1 MKKRLFLVSCAV
13 TMMAGTVVLSSCSK
27 GEEYSYSPEKAHEFI
42 EKDYKS
48 AFVQKYGEISPFE
61 TWDLSQRGSTLAGFA
76 GTRGN
81 KGQSSNIVQDMA
93 STESYGYY
101 LNYSN
106 NESKIA
112 KLFNNNWG
120 DIVAEF
126 GKVQPTTWA
135 PSGKI
140 IFSVVGVSRDDA
152 SSSKYFTWGVANT
165 PEGDLYLRQSSP
177 ANGKNAKIGN
187 SAEKHTSS
195 LDFSQIPDGA
205 RWFTASSDKKKVD
218 LSSAYNQTI
227 TDFKIV
233 TMTIDG
239 VSYTFWG
246 FKCETNGGYTDLIL
260 IVQKTTEEK
269 TLKIAKRYMVEDLGS
284 TDDFDFNDVVVDV
297 WNSFETIYNYELING
312 EKSLVNT
319 TGPTLIKQWAIVRAA
334 GGTIDFTIKIGN
346 STTWTKSQHV
356 DPVTTMVNT
365 GRNGA
370 IDYQNKIIDQFDIVN
385 KDWDSA
391 NNNIKIEV
399 DGRGKNLGVYTITFP
414 RKGEIPMILAVDPS
428 VNWMHERDGVP
439 ESWIDNTQPEHK
451 KDDYP
456 D

>member
-1 MKKRLFLVSCAV
+1 
-13 TMMAGTVVLSSCSK
+13 MMAGTVVLSSCSK

-48 AFVQKYGEISPFE
+48 AFIQKYGEISPFE

-81 KGQSSNIVQDMA
+81 KGQSSNLVQDMA

-101 LNYSN
+101 LNYNN

-126 GKVQPTTWA
+126 GKVQPTAWA

-140 IFSVVGVSRDDA
+140 IFSVVGVSKDDA
-152 SSSKYFTWGVANT
+152 SSAKHFTWGVANT

-246 FKCETNGGYTDLIL
+246 FKCDKTNPDYTNLVLWVKEIPTVPVPV
-260 IVQKTTEEK
+260 IS
-269 TLKIAKRYMVEDLGS
+269 KRYMVEDLGGS
-284 TDDFDFNDVVVDV
+284 YDFDFNDVVFDV
-297 WNSFETIYNYELING
+297 
-312 EKSLVNT
+312 
-319 TGPTLIKQWAIVRAA
+319 IKYSDGSQKCYVRAL
-334 GGTIDFTIKIGN
+334 GGTLDVTIKVANN
-346 STTWTKSQHV
+346 SWTKSQ
-356 DPVTTMVNT
+356 D
-365 GRNGA
+365 
-370 IDYQNKIIDQFDIVN
+370 
-385 KDWDSA
+385 
-391 NNNIKIEV
+391 
-399 DGRGKNLGVYTITFP
+399 YTITEMLNTNPIDPNLCLKEFDATGWDGDNSKVSVIVEGNDKAAGGETTYYWAVPFP
-414 RKGEIPMILAVDPS
+414 AQGEAPLIVATMYGSKTWMLERQS
-428 VNWMHERDGVP
+428 VPNVQWFQFSDTDLSED
-439 ESWIDNTQPEHK
+439 
-451 KDDYP
+451 
-456 D
+456 

>member
-1 MKKRLFLVSCAV
+1 
-13 TMMAGTVVLSSCSK
+13 MMAGTVVLSSCSK

-48 AFVQKYGEISPFE
+48 AFIQKYGEISPFE

-81 KGQSSNIVQDMA
+81 KGQSSNLVQDMA

-126 GKVQPTTWA
+126 GKVQPTAWA

-152 SSSKYFTWGVANT
+152 SSAKYFTWGVANT

-246 FKCETNGGYTDLIL
+246 FKCDKTNPDYTNLVLWVKEIPTVPVPV
-260 IVQKTTEEK
+260 IS
-269 TLKIAKRYMVEDLGS
+269 KRYMVEDLGGS
-284 TDDFDFNDVVVDV
+284 YDFDFNDVVFDV
-297 WNSFETIYNYELING
+297 
-312 EKSLVNT
+312 
-319 TGPTLIKQWAIVRAA
+319 IKYSDGSQKCYVRAL
-334 GGTIDFTIKIGN
+334 GGTLDVTIKVANN
-346 STTWTKSQHV
+346 SWTKSQ
-356 DPVTTMVNT
+356 D
-365 GRNGA
+365 
-370 IDYQNKIIDQFDIVN
+370 
-385 KDWDSA
+385 
-391 NNNIKIEV
+391 
-399 DGRGKNLGVYTITFP
+399 YTITEMLNTNPIDPNLCLKEFDATGWDGDNSKVSVIVEGNDKAAGGETTYYWAVPFP
-414 RKGEIPMILAVDPS
+414 AQGEAPLIVATMYGSKTWMLERQS
-428 VNWMHERDGVP
+428 VPNVQWFQFSDTDLSED
-439 ESWIDNTQPEHK
+439 
-451 KDDYP
+451 
-456 D
+456 

>member
-48 AFVQKYGEISPFE
+48 AFIQKYGEISPFE

-81 KGQSSNIVQDMA
+81 KGQSSNLVQDMA

-126 GKVQPTTWA
+126 GKVQPTAWA

-152 SSSKYFTWGVANT
+152 SSAKYFTWGVANT

-246 FKCETNGGYTDLIL
+246 FKCDKTNPDYTNLVLWVKEIPTVPVPV
-260 IVQKTTEEK
+260 IS
-269 TLKIAKRYMVEDLGS
+269 KRYMVEDLGGS
-284 TDDFDFNDVVVDV
+284 YDFDFNDVVFDV
-297 WNSFETIYNYELING
+297 
-312 EKSLVNT
+312 
-319 TGPTLIKQWAIVRAA
+319 IKYSDGSQKCYVRAL
-334 GGTIDFTIKIGN
+334 GGTLDVTIKVGN
-346 STTWTKSQHV
+346 NSWTKSQ
-356 DPVTTMVNT
+356 D
-365 GRNGA
+365 
-370 IDYQNKIIDQFDIVN
+370 
-385 KDWDSA
+385 
-391 NNNIKIEV
+391 
-399 DGRGKNLGVYTITFP
+399 YTITEMLNTNPIDPNLCLKEFDATGWDGDNSKVSVIVEGNDKAAGGETTYYWAVPFP
-414 RKGEIPMILAVDPS
+414 AQGEAPLIVATMYGSKTWMRERQS
-428 VNWMHERDGVP
+428 VPNVQWFQFSDTDLSED
-439 ESWIDNTQPEHK
+439 
-451 KDDYP
+451 
-456 D
+456 

>member
-48 AFVQKYGEISPFE
+48 AFIQKYGEISPFE

-81 KGQSSNIVQDMA
+81 KGQSSNLVQDMA

-112 KLFNNNWG
+112 KLFNDNWG

-126 GKVQPTTWA
+126 GKVQPTAWA

-152 SSSKYFTWGVANT
+152 SSAKYFTWGVANT

-187 SAEKHTSS
+187 SAEQHTSS

-246 FKCETNGGYTDLIL
+246 FKCDKTNPDYTNLVLWVKEIPTVPVPV
-260 IVQKTTEEK
+260 IS
-269 TLKIAKRYMVEDLGS
+269 KRYMVEDLGGS
-284 TDDFDFNDVVVDV
+284 YDFDFNDVVFDV
-297 WNSFETIYNYELING
+297 IKYSDGSQKCYVRALGGTLDVTIKVANNSWTKRQDYTITEML
-312 EKSLVNT
+312 NT
-319 TGPTLIKQWAIVRAA
+319 NPIDPNLCLKEFDATGWDGDNSKVSVIVEGNDKAA
-334 GGTIDFTIKIGN
+334 GGE
-346 STTWTKSQHV
+346 TTYYWAVPFPAQGEAPLIV
-356 DPVTTMVNT
+356 ATMYGSKTWMLERQSVPNV
-365 GRNGA
+365 
-370 IDYQNKIIDQFDIVN
+370 QWFQFSDT
-385 KDWDSA
+385 DLSED
-391 NNNIKIEV
+391 
-399 DGRGKNLGVYTITFP
+399 
-414 RKGEIPMILAVDPS
+414 
-428 VNWMHERDGVP
+428 
-439 ESWIDNTQPEHK
+439 
-451 KDDYP
+451 
-456 D
+456 

>member
-1 MKKRLFLVSCAV
+1 
-13 TMMAGTVVLSSCSK
+13 MMAGTVVLSSCSK

-48 AFVQKYGEISPFE
+48 AFIQKYGEISPFE

-81 KGQSSNIVQDMA
+81 KGQSSNLVQDMA

-126 GKVQPTTWA
+126 GKVQPTAWA

-205 RWFTASSDKKKVD
+205 RWFTASSDNKKVD

-233 TMTIDG
+233 TMTDG

-246 FKCETNGGYTDLIL
+246 FKCDKTNPDYTNLVLWVKEIPTVPVPV
-260 IVQKTTEEK
+260 IS
-269 TLKIAKRYMVEDLGS
+269 KRYMVEDLGGS
-284 TDDFDFNDVVVDV
+284 YDFDFNDVVFDV
-297 WNSFETIYNYELING
+297 IKYSDGSQKCYVRALGGTLDVTIKVANNSWTKRQDYTITEML
-312 EKSLVNT
+312 NT
-319 TGPTLIKQWAIVRAA
+319 NPIDPNLCLKEFDATGWDGDNSKVSVIVEGNDKAA
-334 GGTIDFTIKIGN
+334 GGE
-346 STTWTKSQHV
+346 TTYYWAVPFPAQGEAPLIV
-356 DPVTTMVNT
+356 ATMYGSKTWMLERQSVPNV
-365 GRNGA
+365 
-370 IDYQNKIIDQFDIVN
+370 QWFQFSDT
-385 KDWDSA
+385 DLSED
-391 NNNIKIEV
+391 
-399 DGRGKNLGVYTITFP
+399 
-414 RKGEIPMILAVDPS
+414 
-428 VNWMHERDGVP
+428 
-439 ESWIDNTQPEHK
+439 
-451 KDDYP
+451 
-456 D
+456 

>member
-48 AFVQKYGEISPFE
+48 AFIQKYGEISPFE

-81 KGQSSNIVQDMA
+81 KGQSSNLVQDMA

-112 KLFNNNWG
+112 KLFNDNWG

-126 GKVQPTTWA
+126 GKVQPTAWA

-152 SSSKYFTWGVANT
+152 SSAKYFTWGVANT

-187 SAEKHTSS
+187 SAEQHTSS

-218 LSSAYNQTI
+218 LSSEYNQTI

-246 FKCETNGGYTDLIL
+246 FKCDKTNPDYTNLVLWVKEIPTVPVPV
-260 IVQKTTEEK
+260 IS
-269 TLKIAKRYMVEDLGS
+269 KRYMVEDLGGS
-284 TDDFDFNDVVVDV
+284 YDFDFNDVVFDV
-297 WNSFETIYNYELING
+297 IKYSDGSQKCYVRALGGTLDVTIKVANNSWTKRQDYTITEML
-312 EKSLVNT
+312 NT
-319 TGPTLIKQWAIVRAA
+319 NPIDPNLCLKEFDATGWDGDNSKVSVIVEGNDKAA
-334 GGTIDFTIKIGN
+334 GGE
-346 STTWTKSQHV
+346 TTYYWAVPFPAQGEAPLIV
-356 DPVTTMVNT
+356 ATMYGSKTWMLERQSVPNV
-365 GRNGA
+365 
-370 IDYQNKIIDQFDIVN
+370 QWFQFSDT
-385 KDWDSA
+385 DLSED
-391 NNNIKIEV
+391 
-399 DGRGKNLGVYTITFP
+399 
-414 RKGEIPMILAVDPS
+414 
-428 VNWMHERDGVP
+428 
-439 ESWIDNTQPEHK
+439 
-451 KDDYP
+451 
-456 D
+456 

>member
-1 MKKRLFLVSCAV
+1 
-13 TMMAGTVVLSSCSK
+13 MMAGTLVLSSCSSK

-48 AFVQKYGEISPFE
+48 AFIQKYGEISPFE

-81 KGQSSNIVQDMA
+81 KGQSSNLVQDMA

-126 GKVQPTTWA
+126 GKVQPTAWA

-152 SSSKYFTWGVANT
+152 SSAKYFTWGVANT

-246 FKCETNGGYTDLIL
+246 FKCDKTNPDYTNLVLWVKEIPTVPVPV
-260 IVQKTTEEK
+260 IS
-269 TLKIAKRYMVEDLGS
+269 KRYMVEDLGGS
-284 TDDFDFNDVVVDV
+284 YDFDFNDVVFDV
-297 WNSFETIYNYELING
+297 IKYSDGSQKCYVRALGGTLDVTIKVANNSWTKRQDYTITEML
-312 EKSLVNT
+312 NT
-319 TGPTLIKQWAIVRAA
+319 NPIDPNLCLKEFDATGWDGDNSKVSVIVEGNDKAA
-334 GGTIDFTIKIGN
+334 GGE
-346 STTWTKSQHV
+346 TTYYWAVPFPAQGEAPLIV
-356 DPVTTMVNT
+356 ATMYGSKTWMLERQSVPNV
-365 GRNGA
+365 
-370 IDYQNKIIDQFDIVN
+370 QWFQFSDT
-385 KDWDSA
+385 DLSED
-391 NNNIKIEV
+391 
-399 DGRGKNLGVYTITFP
+399 
-414 RKGEIPMILAVDPS
+414 
-428 VNWMHERDGVP
+428 
-439 ESWIDNTQPEHK
+439 
-451 KDDYP
+451 
-456 D
+456 

>member
-1 MKKRLFLVSCAV
+1 
-13 TMMAGTVVLSSCSK
+13 MMAGTVVLSSCSK

-48 AFVQKYGEISPFE
+48 AFIQKYGEISPFE

-81 KGQSSNIVQDMA
+81 KGQSSNLVQDMA

-112 KLFNNNWG
+112 KLFNNSWG

-140 IFSVVGVSRDDA
+140 VFSVVGVSRDDA
-152 SSSKYFTWGVANT
+152 SSAKYFTWGVANT

-195 LDFSQIPDGA
+195 LDFSQIPGGA

-233 TMTIDG
+233 TMTIEG

-246 FKCETNGGYTDLIL
+246 FKCDKTNPDYTNLVLWVKEIPTVPVPV
-260 IVQKTTEEK
+260 IS
-269 TLKIAKRYMVEDLGS
+269 KRYMVEDLGGS
-284 TDDFDFNDVVVDV
+284 YDFDFNDVVFDV
-297 WNSFETIYNYELING
+297 
-312 EKSLVNT
+312 
-319 TGPTLIKQWAIVRAA
+319 IKYSDGSQKCYVRAL
-334 GGTIDFTIKIGN
+334 GGTLDVTIKVANN
-346 STTWTKSQHV
+346 SWTKSQ
-356 DPVTTMVNT
+356 D
-365 GRNGA
+365 
-370 IDYQNKIIDQFDIVN
+370 
-385 KDWDSA
+385 
-391 NNNIKIEV
+391 
-399 DGRGKNLGVYTITFP
+399 YTITEMLNTNPIDPNLCLKEFDATGWDGDNSKVSVIVEGNDKAAGGETTYYWAVPFP
-414 RKGEIPMILAVDPS
+414 AQGEAPLIVATMYGSKTWMLERQS
-428 VNWMHERDGVP
+428 VPNVQWFQFSDTDLSED
-439 ESWIDNTQPEHK
+439 
-451 KDDYP
+451 
-456 D
+456 

>member
-81 KGQSSNIVQDMA
+81 KGQSSNLVQDMA

-126 GKVQPTTWA
+126 GKVQPTAWA

-152 SSSKYFTWGVANT
+152 SSAKYFTWGVANT

-246 FKCETNGGYTDLIL
+246 FKCDKTNPDYTNLVLWVKEIPTVPVPV
-260 IVQKTTEEK
+260 IS
-269 TLKIAKRYMVEDLGS
+269 KRYMVEDLGGS
-284 TDDFDFNDVVVDV
+284 YDFDFNDVVFDV
-297 WNSFETIYNYELING
+297 
-312 EKSLVNT
+312 
-319 TGPTLIKQWAIVRAA
+319 IKYSDGSQKCYVRAL
-334 GGTIDFTIKIGN
+334 GGTLDVTIKVGN
-346 STTWTKSQHV
+346 NSWTKSQ
-356 DPVTTMVNT
+356 D
-365 GRNGA
+365 
-370 IDYQNKIIDQFDIVN
+370 
-385 KDWDSA
+385 
-391 NNNIKIEV
+391 
-399 DGRGKNLGVYTITFP
+399 YTITEMLNTNPIDPNLCLKEFDATGWDGDNSKVSVIVEGNDKAAGGETTYYWAVPFP
-414 RKGEIPMILAVDPS
+414 AQGEAPLIVATMYGSKTWMRERQS
-428 VNWMHERDGVP
+428 VPNVQWFMFSDTDL
-439 ESWIDNTQPEHK
+439 S
-451 KDDYP
+451 DD
-456 D
+456 

>member
-1 MKKRLFLVSCAV
+1 MKKRLFLASCAV
-13 TMMAGTVVLSSCSK
+13 TLMAGATVLSSCGSA

-42 EKDYKS
+42 EKDYKA
-48 AFVQKYGEISPFE
+48 AFIQKYGQISPFE
-61 TWDLSQRGSTLAGFA
+61 TWDLSRRGSTLAGFA

-81 KGQSSNIVQDMA
+81 KGQSSNLVQDMA

-126 GKVQPTTWA
+126 GKVQPTAWA

-152 SSSKYFTWGVANT
+152 SSAKYFTWGVANT

-187 SAEKHTSS
+187 SAEQHTSS

-246 FKCETNGGYTDLIL
+246 FKCDKTNPDYTNLVLWVKEIPTVPVPV
-260 IVQKTTEEK
+260 IS
-269 TLKIAKRYMVEDLGS
+269 KRYMVEDLGGS
-284 TDDFDFNDVVVDV
+284 YDFDFNDVVFDV
-297 WNSFETIYNYELING
+297 IKYSDGSQKCYVRALGGTLDVTIKVANNSWTKRQDYTITEML
-312 EKSLVNT
+312 NT
-319 TGPTLIKQWAIVRAA
+319 NPIDPNLCLKEFDATGWDGDNSKVSVIVEGNDKAA
-334 GGTIDFTIKIGN
+334 GGE
-346 STTWTKSQHV
+346 TTYYWAVPFPAQGEAPLIV
-356 DPVTTMVNT
+356 ATMYGSKTWMLERQSVPNV
-365 GRNGA
+365 
-370 IDYQNKIIDQFDIVN
+370 QWFQFSDT
-385 KDWDSA
+385 DLSED
-391 NNNIKIEV
+391 
-399 DGRGKNLGVYTITFP
+399 
-414 RKGEIPMILAVDPS
+414 
-428 VNWMHERDGVP
+428 
-439 ESWIDNTQPEHK
+439 
-451 KDDYP
+451 
-456 D
+456 

>member
-1 MKKRLFLVSCAV
+1 
-13 TMMAGTVVLSSCSK
+13 MMAGTVVLSSCSSK

-48 AFVQKYGEISPFE
+48 AFIQKYGEISPFE

-81 KGQSSNIVQDMA
+81 KGQSSNLVQDMA

-126 GKVQPTTWA
+126 GKVQPTAWA

-152 SSSKYFTWGVANT
+152 SSAKYFTWGVANT

-177 ANGKNAKIGN
+177 DNGKNAKIGN

-205 RWFTASSDKKKVD
+205 RWFTASSDNKKVD

-246 FKCETNGGYTDLIL
+246 FKCDKTNPDYTNLVLWVKEIPTVPVPV
-260 IVQKTTEEK
+260 IS
-269 TLKIAKRYMVEDLGS
+269 KRYMVEDLGGS
-284 TDDFDFNDVVVDV
+284 YDFDFNDVVFDV
-297 WNSFETIYNYELING
+297 IKYSDGSQKCYVRALGGTLDVTIKVANNSWTKRQDYTITEML
-312 EKSLVNT
+312 NT
-319 TGPTLIKQWAIVRAA
+319 NPIDPNLCLKEFDATGWDGDNSKVSVIVEGNDKAA
-334 GGTIDFTIKIGN
+334 GGE
-346 STTWTKSQHV
+346 TTYYWAVPFPAQGEAPLIV
-356 DPVTTMVNT
+356 ATMYGSKTWMLERQSVPNV
-365 GRNGA
+365 
-370 IDYQNKIIDQFDIVN
+370 QWFQFSDT
-385 KDWDSA
+385 DLSED
-391 NNNIKIEV
+391 
-399 DGRGKNLGVYTITFP
+399 
-414 RKGEIPMILAVDPS
+414 
-428 VNWMHERDGVP
+428 
-439 ESWIDNTQPEHK
+439 
-451 KDDYP
+451 
-456 D
+456 

>member
-1 MKKRLFLVSCAV
+1 
-13 TMMAGTVVLSSCSK
+13 MMAGTLVLSSCSSK

-48 AFVQKYGEISPFE
+48 AFIQKYGEISPFE

-81 KGQSSNIVQDMA
+81 KGQSSNLVQDMA

-126 GKVQPTTWA
+126 GKVQPTAWA

-152 SSSKYFTWGVANT
+152 SSAKYFTWGVANT

-177 ANGKNAKIGN
+177 DNGKNAKIGN

-246 FKCETNGGYTDLIL
+246 FKCDKTNPDYTNLVLWVKEIPTVPVPV
-260 IVQKTTEEK
+260 IS
-269 TLKIAKRYMVEDLGS
+269 KRYMVEDLGGS
-284 TDDFDFNDVVVDV
+284 YDFDFNDVVFDV
-297 WNSFETIYNYELING
+297 IKYSDGSQKCYVRALGGTLDVTIKVANNSWTKRQDYTITEML
-312 EKSLVNT
+312 NT
-319 TGPTLIKQWAIVRAA
+319 NPIDPNLCLKEFDATGWDGDNSKVSVIVEGNDKAA
-334 GGTIDFTIKIGN
+334 GGE
-346 STTWTKSQHV
+346 TTYYWAVPFPAQGEAPLIV
-356 DPVTTMVNT
+356 ATMYGSKTWMLERQSVPNV
-365 GRNGA
+365 
-370 IDYQNKIIDQFDIVN
+370 QWFQFSDT
-385 KDWDSA
+385 DLSED
-391 NNNIKIEV
+391 
-399 DGRGKNLGVYTITFP
+399 
-414 RKGEIPMILAVDPS
+414 
-428 VNWMHERDGVP
+428 
-439 ESWIDNTQPEHK
+439 
-451 KDDYP
+451 
-456 D
+456 

>member
-48 AFVQKYGEISPFE
+48 AFIQKYGEISPFE
-61 TWDLSQRGSTLAGFA
+61 TWDLSQRGSTLAGIA

-81 KGQSSNIVQDMA
+81 KGQSSNLVQDMA

-126 GKVQPTTWA
+126 GKVQPTAWA

-140 IFSVVGVSRDDA
+140 IFSVVGVSKDDA
-152 SSSKYFTWGVANT
+152 SSAKHFTWGVANT

-177 ANGKNAKIGN
+177 DNGKNAKIGN

-246 FKCETNGGYTDLIL
+246 FKCDKTNPDYTNLVLWVKEIPTVPVPV
-260 IVQKTTEEK
+260 IS
-269 TLKIAKRYMVEDLGS
+269 KRYMVEDLGGS
-284 TDDFDFNDVVVDV
+284 YDFDFNDVVFDV
-297 WNSFETIYNYELING
+297 IKYSDGSQKCYVRALGGTLDVTIKVANNSWTKRQDYTITEML
-312 EKSLVNT
+312 NT
-319 TGPTLIKQWAIVRAA
+319 NPIDPNLCLKEFDATGWDGDNSKVSVIVEGNDKAA
-334 GGTIDFTIKIGN
+334 GGE
-346 STTWTKSQHV
+346 TTYYWAVPFPAQGEAPLIV
-356 DPVTTMVNT
+356 ATMYGSKTWMLERQSVPNV
-365 GRNGA
+365 
-370 IDYQNKIIDQFDIVN
+370 QWFQFSDT
-385 KDWDSA
+385 DLSED
-391 NNNIKIEV
+391 
-399 DGRGKNLGVYTITFP
+399 
-414 RKGEIPMILAVDPS
+414 
-428 VNWMHERDGVP
+428 
-439 ESWIDNTQPEHK
+439 
-451 KDDYP
+451 
-456 D
+456 

>member
-48 AFVQKYGEISPFE
+48 AFIQKYGEISPFE

-81 KGQSSNIVQDMA
+81 KGQSSNLVQDMA

-126 GKVQPTTWA
+126 GKVQPTAWA

-152 SSSKYFTWGVANT
+152 SSAKYFTWGVANT

-177 ANGKNAKIGN
+177 DNGKNAKIGN

-246 FKCETNGGYTDLIL
+246 FKCDKTNPDYTNLVLWVKEIPTVPVPV
-260 IVQKTTEEK
+260 IS
-269 TLKIAKRYMVEDLGS
+269 KRYMVEDLGGS
-284 TDDFDFNDVVVDV
+284 YDFDFNDVVFDV
-297 WNSFETIYNYELING
+297 IKYSDGSQKCYVRALGGTLDVTIKVGNNSWTKRQDYTITEML
-312 EKSLVNT
+312 NT
-319 TGPTLIKQWAIVRAA
+319 NPIDPNLCLKEFDATGWDGDNSKVSVIVEGNDKAA
-334 GGTIDFTIKIGN
+334 GGE
-346 STTWTKSQHV
+346 TTYYWAVPFPAQGEAPLIV
-356 DPVTTMVNT
+356 ATMYGSKT
-365 GRNGA
+365 WMRER
-370 IDYQNKIIDQFDIVN
+370 Q
-385 KDWDSA
+385 
-391 NNNIKIEV
+391 
-399 DGRGKNLGVYTITFP
+399 
-414 RKGEIPMILAVDPS
+414 S
-428 VNWMHERDGVP
+428 VPNVQWFMFSDTDL
-439 ESWIDNTQPEHK
+439 S
-451 KDDYP
+451 DD
-456 D
+456 

>member
-13 TMMAGTVVLSSCSK
+13 TMMAGTVVLSSCSSK

-48 AFVQKYGEISPFE
+48 AFIQKYGEISPFE

-81 KGQSSNIVQDMA
+81 KGQSSNLVQDMA

-126 GKVQPTTWA
+126 GKVQPTAWA

-152 SSSKYFTWGVANT
+152 SSAKYFTWGVANT

-246 FKCETNGGYTDLIL
+246 FKCDKTNPDYTNLVLWVKEIPTVPVPV
-260 IVQKTTEEK
+260 IS
-269 TLKIAKRYMVEDLGS
+269 KRYMVEDLGGS
-284 TDDFDFNDVVVDV
+284 YDFDFNDVVFDV
-297 WNSFETIYNYELING
+297 IKYSDGSQKCYVRALGGTLDVTIKVANNSWTKRQDYTITEML
-312 EKSLVNT
+312 NT
-319 TGPTLIKQWAIVRAA
+319 NPIDPNLCLKEFDATGWDGDNSKVSVIVEGNDKAA
-334 GGTIDFTIKIGN
+334 GGE
-346 STTWTKSQHV
+346 TTYYWAVPFPAQGEAPLIV
-356 DPVTTMVNT
+356 ATMYGSKTWMLERQSVPNV
-365 GRNGA
+365 
-370 IDYQNKIIDQFDIVN
+370 QWFQFSDT
-385 KDWDSA
+385 DLSED
-391 NNNIKIEV
+391 
-399 DGRGKNLGVYTITFP
+399 
-414 RKGEIPMILAVDPS
+414 
-428 VNWMHERDGVP
+428 
-439 ESWIDNTQPEHK
+439 
-451 KDDYP
+451 
-456 D
+456 

>member
-48 AFVQKYGEISPFE
+48 AFIQKYGEISPFE

-81 KGQSSNIVQDMA
+81 KGQSSNLVQDMA

-126 GKVQPTTWA
+126 GKVQPTAWA

-152 SSSKYFTWGVANT
+152 SSAKYFTWGVANT
-165 PEGDLYLRQSSP
+165 PEGDLFLRQSSP

-246 FKCETNGGYTDLIL
+246 FKCDKTSPDYTNLVLWVKEIPTVPVPVIS
-260 IVQKTTEEK
+260 
-269 TLKIAKRYMVEDLGS
+269 KRYMVEDLGGS
-284 TDDFDFNDVVVDV
+284 YDFDFNDVVFDV
-297 WNSFETIYNYELING
+297 IKYSDGSQKCYVRALGGTLDVTIKVANNSWTKRQDYTITEML
-312 EKSLVNT
+312 NT
-319 TGPTLIKQWAIVRAA
+319 NPIDPNLCLKEFDATGWDGDNSKVSVIVEGNDKAA
-334 GGTIDFTIKIGN
+334 GGE
-346 STTWTKSQHV
+346 TTYYWAVPFPAQGEAPLIV
-356 DPVTTMVNT
+356 ATMYGSKT
-365 GRNGA
+365 WMRER
-370 IDYQNKIIDQFDIVN
+370 Q
-385 KDWDSA
+385 
-391 NNNIKIEV
+391 
-399 DGRGKNLGVYTITFP
+399 
-414 RKGEIPMILAVDPS
+414 S
-428 VNWMHERDGVP
+428 VPNVQWFMFSDTDL
-439 ESWIDNTQPEHK
+439 S
-451 KDDYP
+451 DD
-456 D
+456 

>member
-13 TMMAGTVVLSSCSK
+13 TMMAGTVVLSSCGSK

-48 AFVQKYGEISPFE
+48 AFIQKYGEISPFE

-81 KGQSSNIVQDMA
+81 KGQSSNLVQDMA

-126 GKVQPTTWA
+126 GKVQPTAWA

-152 SSSKYFTWGVANT
+152 SSAKYFTWGVANT

-246 FKCETNGGYTDLIL
+246 IKCDKTNPDYTNLVLWVKEIPTVPVPV
-260 IVQKTTEEK
+260 IS
-269 TLKIAKRYMVEDLGS
+269 KRYMVEDLGGS
-284 TDDFDFNDVVVDV
+284 YDFDFNDVVFDV
-297 WNSFETIYNYELING
+297 
-312 EKSLVNT
+312 
-319 TGPTLIKQWAIVRAA
+319 IKYSDGSQKCYVRAL
-334 GGTIDFTIKIGN
+334 GGTLDVTIKVANN
-346 STTWTKSQHV
+346 SWTKSQ
-356 DPVTTMVNT
+356 D
-365 GRNGA
+365 
-370 IDYQNKIIDQFDIVN
+370 
-385 KDWDSA
+385 
-391 NNNIKIEV
+391 
-399 DGRGKNLGVYTITFP
+399 YTITEMLNTNPIDPNLCLKEFDATGWDGDNSKVSVIVEGNDKAAGGETTYYWAVPFP
-414 RKGEIPMILAVDPS
+414 AQGEAPLIVATMYGSKTWMLERQS
-428 VNWMHERDGVP
+428 VPNVQWFQFSDTDLSED
-439 ESWIDNTQPEHK
+439 
-451 KDDYP
+451 
-456 D
+456 

>member
-1 MKKRLFLVSCAV
+1 
-13 TMMAGTVVLSSCSK
+13 MMAGTVVLSSCSK

-48 AFVQKYGEISPFE
+48 AFIQKYGEISPFE

-81 KGQSSNIVQDMA
+81 KGQSSNLVQDMA

-126 GKVQPTTWA
+126 GKVQPTAWA

-152 SSSKYFTWGVANT
+152 SSAKYITWGVANT
-165 PEGDLYLRQSSP
+165 LEGDLYLRQSSP

-218 LSSAYNQTI
+218 LSSAYN
-227 TDFKIV
+227 
-233 TMTIDG
+233 
-239 VSYTFWG
+239 
-246 FKCETNGGYTDLIL
+246 
-260 IVQKTTEEK
+260 
-269 TLKIAKRYMVEDLGS
+269 
-284 TDDFDFNDVVVDV
+284 
-297 WNSFETIYNYELING
+297 
-312 EKSLVNT
+312 
-319 TGPTLIKQWAIVRAA
+319 
-334 GGTIDFTIKIGN
+334 
-346 STTWTKSQHV
+346 
-356 DPVTTMVNT
+356 
-365 GRNGA
+365 
-370 IDYQNKIIDQFDIVN
+370 
-385 KDWDSA
+385 
-391 NNNIKIEV
+391 
-399 DGRGKNLGVYTITFP
+399 
-414 RKGEIPMILAVDPS
+414 
-428 VNWMHERDGVP
+428 
-439 ESWIDNTQPEHK
+439 
-451 KDDYP
+451 
-456 D
+456 

>member
-1 MKKRLFLVSCAV
+1 MKKKLFLVSCAV
-13 TMMAGTVVLSSCSK
+13 TMMAGTVVLSSCSSK

-48 AFVQKYGEISPFE
+48 AFIQKYGEISPFE

-81 KGQSSNIVQDMA
+81 KGQSSNLVQDMA

-126 GKVQPTTWA
+126 GKVQPTAWA

-152 SSSKYFTWGVANT
+152 SSAKYFTWGVANT

-177 ANGKNAKIGN
+177 DNGKNAKIGN

-246 FKCETNGGYTDLIL
+246 FKCDKTNPDYTNLVLWVKEIPTVPVPV
-260 IVQKTTEEK
+260 IS
-269 TLKIAKRYMVEDLGS
+269 KRYMVEDLGGS
-284 TDDFDFNDVVVDV
+284 YDFDFNDVVFDV
-297 WNSFETIYNYELING
+297 IKYSDGSQKCYVRALGGTLDVTIKVANNSWTKRQDYTITEML
-312 EKSLVNT
+312 NT
-319 TGPTLIKQWAIVRAA
+319 NPIDPNLCLKEFDATGWDGDNSKVSVIVEGNDKAA
-334 GGTIDFTIKIGN
+334 GGE
-346 STTWTKSQHV
+346 TTYYWAVPFPAQGEAPLIV
-356 DPVTTMVNT
+356 ATMYGSKTWMLERQSVPNV
-365 GRNGA
+365 
-370 IDYQNKIIDQFDIVN
+370 QWFQFSDT
-385 KDWDSA
+385 DLSED
-391 NNNIKIEV
+391 
-399 DGRGKNLGVYTITFP
+399 
-414 RKGEIPMILAVDPS
+414 
-428 VNWMHERDGVP
+428 
-439 ESWIDNTQPEHK
+439 
-451 KDDYP
+451 
-456 D
+456 

>member
-1 MKKRLFLVSCAV
+1 
-13 TMMAGTVVLSSCSK
+13 MMAGTVVLSSCSSK

-48 AFVQKYGEISPFE
+48 AFIQKYGEISPFE

-81 KGQSSNIVQDMA
+81 KGQSSNLVQDMA

-126 GKVQPTTWA
+126 GKVQPTAWA

-152 SSSKYFTWGVANT
+152 SSAKYFTWGVANT

-177 ANGKNAKIGN
+177 DNGKNAKIGN

-246 FKCETNGGYTDLIL
+246 FKCDKTNPDYTNLVLWVKEIPTVPVPV
-260 IVQKTTEEK
+260 IS
-269 TLKIAKRYMVEDLGS
+269 KRYMVEDLGGS
-284 TDDFDFNDVVVDV
+284 YDFDFNDVVFDV
-297 WNSFETIYNYELING
+297 IKYSDGSQKCYVRALGGTLDVTIKVANNSWTKRQDYTITEML
-312 EKSLVNT
+312 NT
-319 TGPTLIKQWAIVRAA
+319 NPIDPNLCLKEFDATGWDGDNSKVSVIVEGNDKAA
-334 GGTIDFTIKIGN
+334 GGE
-346 STTWTKSQHV
+346 TTYYWAVPFPAQGEAPLIV
-356 DPVTTMVNT
+356 ATMYGSKTWMLERQSVPNV
-365 GRNGA
+365 
-370 IDYQNKIIDQFDIVN
+370 QWFQFSDT
-385 KDWDSA
+385 DLSED
-391 NNNIKIEV
+391 
-399 DGRGKNLGVYTITFP
+399 
-414 RKGEIPMILAVDPS
+414 
-428 VNWMHERDGVP
+428 
-439 ESWIDNTQPEHK
+439 
-451 KDDYP
+451 
-456 D
+456 

>member
-48 AFVQKYGEISPFE
+48 AFIQKYGEISPFE

-81 KGQSSNIVQDMA
+81 KGQSSNLVQDMA

-126 GKVQPTTWA
+126 GKVQPTAWA

-152 SSSKYFTWGVANT
+152 SSAKYFTWGVANT

-177 ANGKNAKIGN
+177 DNGKNAKIGN

-218 LSSAYNQTI
+218 LSSAYNQTT

-246 FKCETNGGYTDLIL
+246 FKCDKTNPDYTNLVLWVKEIPTVPVPV
-260 IVQKTTEEK
+260 IS
-269 TLKIAKRYMVEDLGS
+269 KRYMVEDLGGS
-284 TDDFDFNDVVVDV
+284 YDFDFNDVVFDV
-297 WNSFETIYNYELING
+297 IKYSDGSQKCYVRALGGTLDVTIKVANNSWTKRQDYTITEML
-312 EKSLVNT
+312 NT
-319 TGPTLIKQWAIVRAA
+319 NPIDPNLCLKEFDATGWDGDNSKVSVIVEGNDKAA
-334 GGTIDFTIKIGN
+334 GGE
-346 STTWTKSQHV
+346 TTYYWAVPFPAQGEAPLIV
-356 DPVTTMVNT
+356 ATMYGSKTWMLERQSVPNV
-365 GRNGA
+365 
-370 IDYQNKIIDQFDIVN
+370 QWFQFSDT
-385 KDWDSA
+385 DLSED
-391 NNNIKIEV
+391 
-399 DGRGKNLGVYTITFP
+399 
-414 RKGEIPMILAVDPS
+414 
-428 VNWMHERDGVP
+428 
-439 ESWIDNTQPEHK
+439 
-451 KDDYP
+451 
-456 D
+456 

>member
-1 MKKRLFLVSCAV
+1 
-13 TMMAGTVVLSSCSK
+13 MMAGTVVLSSCSK

-48 AFVQKYGEISPFE
+48 AFIQKYGEISPFE

-81 KGQSSNIVQDMA
+81 KGQSSNLVQDMA

-126 GKVQPTTWA
+126 GKVQPTAWA

-152 SSSKYFTWGVANT
+152 SSAKYFTWGVANT

-246 FKCETNGGYTDLIL
+246 FKCDKTNPDYTNLVLWVKEIPTVPVPV
-260 IVQKTTEEK
+260 IS
-269 TLKIAKRYMVEDLGS
+269 KRYMVEDLGGS
-284 TDDFDFNDVVVDV
+284 YDFDFNDVVFDV
-297 WNSFETIYNYELING
+297 IKYSDGSQKCYVRALGGTLDVTINVANNSWTKRQDYTITEML
-312 EKSLVNT
+312 NT
-319 TGPTLIKQWAIVRAA
+319 NPIDPNLCLKEFDATGWDGDNSKVSVIVEGNDKAA
-334 GGTIDFTIKIGN
+334 GGE
-346 STTWTKSQHV
+346 TTYYWAVPFPAQGEAPLIV
-356 DPVTTMVNT
+356 ATMYGSKTWMLERQSVPNV
-365 GRNGA
+365 
-370 IDYQNKIIDQFDIVN
+370 QWFQFSDT
-385 KDWDSA
+385 DLSED
-391 NNNIKIEV
+391 
-399 DGRGKNLGVYTITFP
+399 
-414 RKGEIPMILAVDPS
+414 
-428 VNWMHERDGVP
+428 
-439 ESWIDNTQPEHK
+439 
-451 KDDYP
+451 
-456 D
+456 

>member
-81 KGQSSNIVQDMA
+81 KGQSSNLVQDMA

-246 FKCETNGGYTDLIL
+246 FKCDKTNPDYTNLVLWVKEIPTVPVPV
-260 IVQKTTEEK
+260 IS
-269 TLKIAKRYMVEDLGS
+269 KRYMVEDLGGS
-284 TDDFDFNDVVVDV
+284 YDFDFNDVVFDV
-297 WNSFETIYNYELING
+297 
-312 EKSLVNT
+312 
-319 TGPTLIKQWAIVRAA
+319 IKYSDGSQKCYVRAL
-334 GGTIDFTIKIGN
+334 GGTLDVTIKVGN
-346 STTWTKSQHV
+346 NSWTKSQ
-356 DPVTTMVNT
+356 D
-365 GRNGA
+365 
-370 IDYQNKIIDQFDIVN
+370 
-385 KDWDSA
+385 
-391 NNNIKIEV
+391 
-399 DGRGKNLGVYTITFP
+399 YTITEMLNTNPIDPNLCLKEFDATGWDGDNSKVSVIVEGNDKAAGGETTYYWAVPFP
-414 RKGEIPMILAVDPS
+414 AQGEAPLIVATMYGSKTWMRERQS
-428 VNWMHERDGVP
+428 VPNVQWFQFSDTDLSED
-439 ESWIDNTQPEHK
+439 
-451 KDDYP
+451 
-456 D
+456 

>member
-13 TMMAGTVVLSSCSK
+13 TMMAGTVVLSSCGSK

-48 AFVQKYGEISPFE
+48 AFIQKYGEISPFE

-81 KGQSSNIVQDMA
+81 KGQSSNLVQDMA

-120 DIVAEF
+120 NIVAEF

-152 SSSKYFTWGVANT
+152 SSAKYFTWGVANT

-246 FKCETNGGYTDLIL
+246 FKCDKTNPDYTNLVLWVKEIPTVPVPV
-260 IVQKTTEEK
+260 IS
-269 TLKIAKRYMVEDLGS
+269 KRYMVEDLGGS
-284 TDDFDFNDVVVDV
+284 YDFDFNDVVFDV
-297 WNSFETIYNYELING
+297 IKYSDGSQKCYVRALGGTLDVTIKVANNSWTKRQDYTITEML
-312 EKSLVNT
+312 NT
-319 TGPTLIKQWAIVRAA
+319 NPIDPNLCLKEFDATGWDGDNSKVSVIVEGNDKAA
-334 GGTIDFTIKIGN
+334 GGE
-346 STTWTKSQHV
+346 TTYYWAVPFPAQGEAPLIV
-356 DPVTTMVNT
+356 ATMYGSKTWMRERQSVPNV
-365 GRNGA
+365 
-370 IDYQNKIIDQFDIVN
+370 QWFQFSDT
-385 KDWDSA
+385 DLSED
-391 NNNIKIEV
+391 
-399 DGRGKNLGVYTITFP
+399 
-414 RKGEIPMILAVDPS
+414 
-428 VNWMHERDGVP
+428 
-439 ESWIDNTQPEHK
+439 
-451 KDDYP
+451 
-456 D
+456 

>member
-1 MKKRLFLVSCAV
+1 
-13 TMMAGTVVLSSCSK
+13 MMAGTVVLSSCSSK

-48 AFVQKYGEISPFE
+48 AFIQKYGEISPFE

-81 KGQSSNIVQDMA
+81 KGQSSNLVQDMA

-126 GKVQPTTWA
+126 GKVQPTAWA

-140 IFSVVGVSRDDA
+140 IFSVVGVSKDDA
-152 SSSKYFTWGVANT
+152 SSAKHFTWGVANT

-246 FKCETNGGYTDLIL
+246 FKCDKTNPDYTNLVLWVKEIPTVPVPV
-260 IVQKTTEEK
+260 IS
-269 TLKIAKRYMVEDLGS
+269 KRYMVEDLGGS
-284 TDDFDFNDVVVDV
+284 YDFDFNDVVFDV
-297 WNSFETIYNYELING
+297 
-312 EKSLVNT
+312 
-319 TGPTLIKQWAIVRAA
+319 IKYSDGSQKCYVRAL
-334 GGTIDFTIKIGN
+334 GGTLDVTIKVANN
-346 STTWTKSQHV
+346 SWTKSQ
-356 DPVTTMVNT
+356 D
-365 GRNGA
+365 
-370 IDYQNKIIDQFDIVN
+370 
-385 KDWDSA
+385 
-391 NNNIKIEV
+391 
-399 DGRGKNLGVYTITFP
+399 YTITEMLNTNPIDPNLCLKEFDATGWDGDNSKVSVIVEGNDKAAGGETTYYWAVPFP
-414 RKGEIPMILAVDPS
+414 AQGEAPLIVATMYGSKTWMLERQS
-428 VNWMHERDGVP
+428 VPNVQWFQFSDTDLSED
-439 ESWIDNTQPEHK
+439 
-451 KDDYP
+451 
-456 D
+456 

>member
-48 AFVQKYGEISPFE
+48 AFIQKYGEISPFE

-81 KGQSSNIVQDMA
+81 KGQSSNLVQDMA

-239 VSYTFWG
+239 VNYTFWG
-246 FKCETNGGYTDLIL
+246 FKCDKTNHDYTNLVLWVKEIPTVPVPV
-260 IVQKTTEEK
+260 IS
-269 TLKIAKRYMVEDLGS
+269 KRYMVEDLGGS
-284 TDDFDFNDVVVDV
+284 YDFDFNDVVFDV
-297 WNSFETIYNYELING
+297 
-312 EKSLVNT
+312 
-319 TGPTLIKQWAIVRAA
+319 IKYSDGSQKCYVRAL
-334 GGTIDFTIKIGN
+334 GGTLDVTIKVANN
-346 STTWTKSQHV
+346 SWTKSQ
-356 DPVTTMVNT
+356 D
-365 GRNGA
+365 
-370 IDYQNKIIDQFDIVN
+370 
-385 KDWDSA
+385 
-391 NNNIKIEV
+391 
-399 DGRGKNLGVYTITFP
+399 YTITEMLNTNPIDPNLCLKEFDATGWDGDNSKVSVIVEGNDKAAGGETTYYWAVPFP
-414 RKGEIPMILAVDPS
+414 AQGEAPLIVATMYGSKTWMRERQS
-428 VNWMHERDGVP
+428 VPNVQWFQFSDTDLSED
-439 ESWIDNTQPEHK
+439 
-451 KDDYP
+451 
-456 D
+456 

>member
-1 MKKRLFLVSCAV
+1 
-13 TMMAGTVVLSSCSK
+13 MMAGTVVLSSCSSK

-48 AFVQKYGEISPFE
+48 AFIQKYGEISPFE

-81 KGQSSNIVQDMA
+81 KGQSSNLVQDMA

-126 GKVQPTTWA
+126 GKVQPTAWA

-140 IFSVVGVSRDDA
+140 IFSVVGVSKDDA
-152 SSSKYFTWGVANT
+152 SSAKHFTWGVANT

-177 ANGKNAKIGN
+177 DNGKNAKIGN

-205 RWFTASSDKKKVD
+205 RWFTASSDNKKVD

-246 FKCETNGGYTDLIL
+246 FKCDKTNPDYTNLVLWVKEIPTVPVPV
-260 IVQKTTEEK
+260 IS
-269 TLKIAKRYMVEDLGS
+269 KRYMVEDLGGS
-284 TDDFDFNDVVVDV
+284 YDFDFNDVVFDV
-297 WNSFETIYNYELING
+297 IKYSDGSQKCYVRALGGTLDVTIKVANNSWTKRQDYTITEML
-312 EKSLVNT
+312 NT
-319 TGPTLIKQWAIVRAA
+319 NPIDPNLCLKEFDATGWDGDNSKVSVIVEGNDKAA
-334 GGTIDFTIKIGN
+334 GGE
-346 STTWTKSQHV
+346 TTYYWAVPFPAQGEAPLIV
-356 DPVTTMVNT
+356 ATMYGSKTWMLERQSVPNV
-365 GRNGA
+365 
-370 IDYQNKIIDQFDIVN
+370 QWFQFSDT
-385 KDWDSA
+385 DLSED
-391 NNNIKIEV
+391 
-399 DGRGKNLGVYTITFP
+399 
-414 RKGEIPMILAVDPS
+414 
-428 VNWMHERDGVP
+428 
-439 ESWIDNTQPEHK
+439 
-451 KDDYP
+451 
-456 D
+456 